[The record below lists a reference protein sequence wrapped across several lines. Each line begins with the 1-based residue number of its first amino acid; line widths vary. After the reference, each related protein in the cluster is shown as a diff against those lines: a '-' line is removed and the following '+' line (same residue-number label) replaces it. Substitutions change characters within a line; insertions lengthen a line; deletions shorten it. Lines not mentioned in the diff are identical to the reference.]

1 MLFSSGINV
10 TPLGNLFARK
20 LYYIV
25 LPLSLKTYIYP
36 CIMMLFVCILCLFNC
51 SQSNA
56 ILFSFPLCICYVI
69 FRFFFILSQ
78 FFSHNSVNCW
88 IVESVKIIYILVF
101 CFPPVIQRDLFWNKI
116 QTIPPCFAFSMFIKY
131 NALISIM

>member
-1 MLFSSGINV
+1 M
-10 TPLGNLFARK
+10 PLGNLFARK

-25 LPLSLKTYIYP
+25 LPLSLKAYIYP

-78 FFSHNSVNCW
+78 FFSHKLS
-88 IVESVKIIYILVF
+88 
-101 CFPPVIQRDLFWNKI
+101 
-116 QTIPPCFAFSMFIKY
+116 
-131 NALISIM
+131 